1 MTVTEF
7 EEFTVR
13 LHKDEVKILPA
24 CVSEYDSTIESA
36 LVNGILAQII
46 RASKMVKYEDIVRNG
61 RIRHPDE
68 IDNSCPQ
75 CSRNLDEW
83 NLCHTCG
90 ECYEVD

>member
-1 MTVTEF
+1 MSGLDKLRGF
-7 EEFTVR
+7 
-13 LHKDEVKILPA
+13 
-24 CVSEYDSTIESA
+24 
-36 LVNGILAQII
+36 
-46 RASKMVKYEDIVRNG
+46 VKYEDIVRNG

-90 ECYEVD
+90 ECYGVCE